1 METMTQILAQTMYNL
16 DLNNLPLNRLLIDD
30 HPRNRPRI
38 RTITPTE
45 LDVGRMSSFSHV
57 NVISSKKSSSGTS
70 PLTSKLAS
78 AGVGAGDKA
87 IKGKLQKAMTE
98 VKDVSPPDR
107 VYHKR
112 LSTPTGTCYIPSSF
126 STPLKSIKERSI
138 SSGTPPINN
147 LEPVVESPHSR
158 SSLSIGATILG
169 DSEETCAP
177 SVLHSLPTD
186 MILSKNRPGYQ
197 HLVEED
203 DGTEAREPVI
213 INPRVRTP
221 SKMPAQQ
228 ETQVAKQWK
237 KRRTSES
244 ELDNRELEK
253 KLKER
258 ERQRKLTVPAMD
270 LVLQNRDYWS
280 PEPETRTKT
289 KSDSAEGGGVPQ
301 DLVLKNESSRDSL
314 TSDIDVT
321 KDVELSGSA
330 EVSELH
336 SELQQPP
343 PLADADDEDQRL
355 SFFYKSSSESDLR
368 SHTVQLSTER
378 DTLSKDDTTH
388 HRLRRASSGSG
399 RKLHPKEASPR
410 KTLDISHDPFS
421 SSIIPHSHNTP
432 VHSPMKAPPHSRV
445 PRIVRM
451 PAMDAGEMDVLCVY
465 ATDLVSVP
473 PLLHCLYK

>member
-38 RTITPTE
+38 RTITQTE
-45 LDVGRMSSFSHV
+45 LDIGRMSSFSHV
-57 NVISSKKSSSGTS
+57 HVISSKKSSSGTS

-87 IKGKLQKAMTE
+87 IKGKLQKSMTE
-98 VKDVSPPDR
+98 VRDESPPDR
-107 VYHKR
+107 TYHKR

-138 SSGTPPINN
+138 SSATPLINN

-158 SSLSIGATILG
+158 SSSSIGVNILG
-169 DSEETCAP
+169 DSEETCSP
-177 SVLHSLPTD
+177 SILHSLPTD
-186 MILSKNRPGYQ
+186 VILSKNRPGYQ
-197 HLVEED
+197 HLVEEED
-203 DGTEAREPVI
+203 ETETKESVI
-213 INPRVRTP
+213 INPHVRTP
-221 SKMPAQQ
+221 SKIPAQQ
-228 ETQVAKQWK
+228 ETQATKQWK

-289 KSDSAEGGGVPQ
+289 RSDSAGGGGVPQ
-301 DLVLKNESSRDSL
+301 DLVLTNESSRDSV
-314 TSDIDVT
+314 TSDVDVT

-330 EVSELH
+330 EVSEHH
-336 SELQQPP
+336 SESQQPP
-343 PLADADDEDQRL
+343 PLPDADDEDQRL

-368 SHTVQLSTER
+368 SHTVQLSTEGG
-378 DTLSKDDTTH
+378 TLSKDDTTH
-388 HRLRRASSGSG
+388 HRLRRASSGSS

-410 KTLDISHDPFS
+410 KTIDITHDPFS

-432 VHSPMKAPPHSRV
+432 VHSPMKTPPHSRV
-445 PRIVRM
+445 PRMVRM
-451 PAMDAGEMDVLCVY
+451 PAMDAGEMDVLCVRCS
-465 ATDLVSVP
+465 L
-473 PLLHCLYK
+473 CN